1 MRIVPHRV
9 APSIL
14 PRRRRDAVLAVV
26 AITAVVTVVFGS
38 IAISVALFASQ
49 IQQPAIFGSKA
60 LFPGER
66 VTPAF
71 VVGDASS
78 GSVID
83 RSSPFA
89 VAADGLLTITSAW
102 STAFAADRYVE
113 FEFNDSLASGVAVT
127 ATSLDLAFASKGA
140 GEACVYIEVRR
151 ISNDM
156 LLATHGSPGSP
167 LGCVTGTTPVTVST
181 ALSAI
186 ATTSLA
192 NDLRIR
198 LFGRDSGGRSMV
210 IDLATVGGT
219 TAHQA
224 FTLYP
229 VLVRDAADTTVDT
242 IPWVLAVQ

>member
-1 MRIVPHRV
+1 
-9 APSIL
+9 
-14 PRRRRDAVLAVV
+14 V
-26 AITAVVTVVFGS
+26 AITALVSVVLGS
-38 IAISVALFASQ
+38 IAISLALFASQ
-49 IQQPAIFGSKA
+49 MQQPATFGSKA

-89 VAADGLLTITSAW
+89 VAADGLSTATSAW
-102 STAFAADRYVE
+102 STAFAANRYVE

-127 ATSLDLAFASKGA
+127 AAGLNVAFASSGA

-151 ISNDM
+151 ISNDL
-156 LLATHGSPGSP
+156 LLATHGSPGNP
-167 LGCVTGTTPVTVST
+167 VGCVTGTTLGTVST
-181 ALSAI
+181 ALPAI
-186 ATTSLA
+186 TTTGLA

-198 LFGRDSGGRSMV
+198 LFGRESAGGSML

-219 TAHQA
+219 TRHQA